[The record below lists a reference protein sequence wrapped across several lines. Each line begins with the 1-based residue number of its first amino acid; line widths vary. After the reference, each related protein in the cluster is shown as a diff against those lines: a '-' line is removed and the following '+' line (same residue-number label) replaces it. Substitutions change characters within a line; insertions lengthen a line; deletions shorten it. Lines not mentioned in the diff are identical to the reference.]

1 MRDSACNMKKYFKV
15 YSILLKNAFSRDA
28 TFRADTFWSW
38 VTHIIWLGM
47 LFILVDTVFRFTTTV
62 AGWSKSDMFL
72 LMNIF
77 ILSQQFFLF
86 LFRENVWEIPNII
99 TDGKLDAYM
108 LTPVNT
114 IFLLVSRQISTRALG
129 RLITQTIV
137 LIFIIMHYNYSFS
150 LPHIFAFVL
159 LFIISLAVQLGH
171 SILLNTLGFWFLRI
185 DNINEAYFN
194 IGQIAKYPLSVLPTT
209 IQVIFFTILPIAY
222 QNYTPVGVGLGKL
235 GFDFVLISIGY
246 TILLWWGTLAFWNF
260 SLRRYT
266 SASS

>member
-1 MRDSACNMKKYFKV
+1 MKKYLKV
-15 YSILLKNAFSRDA
+15 YGILLKNAFSRDA
-28 TFRADTFWSW
+28 AFRADTFWSW
-38 VTHIIWLGM
+38 VTHLIWLGM
-47 LFILVDTVFRFTTTV
+47 LYILVDTLFRFTNAV

-77 ILSQQFFLF
+77 ILSQQLFLF

-108 LTPVNT
+108 LTPVNV

-129 RLITQTIV
+129 RLITQTIILV
-137 LIFIIMHYNYSFS
+137 IIIVHYHYSFS
-150 LPHIFAFVL
+150 LPQILAFSL

-171 SILLNTLGFWFLRI
+171 GLLLNTLGFWFLRI

-194 IGQIAKYPLSVLPTT
+194 IGQLAKYPLSVLPASL
-209 IQVIFFTILPIAY
+209 QVIFFTILPIAY

-235 GFDFVLISIGY
+235 SFDFVLVAAGY
-246 TILLWWGTLAFWNF
+246 TALLWWAAIAFWRF
-260 SLRRYT
+260 SLRRYS